1 MEKRPNKGI
10 STFSAQI
17 TATISVALVLLLIGI
32 ITMLGIA
39 AHSITRNIKEN
50 IGFDIVLTDTAT
62 DAEVNQL
69 KSKWTASPYT
79 ASVRYYS
86 KEDALMN
93 WEEETGENLMDV
105 LGINPFSGELEVKVK
120 ADYASS
126 DSINK
131 IITPLKSLPYV
142 HEVNVHT
149 ELVDSIN
156 RNINSVSL
164 ILIIITC
171 ALLFI
176 SFALINNTVR
186 LTVYS
191 RRFIIHTMKL
201 VGATGSFIRRP
212 FINAN
217 VVSGIVSALI
227 ASAILA
233 GTLYYL
239 QGIDSGI
246 ASAITWPQAACVFAG
261 ILIIGIIIC
270 AVAALFATNKY
281 LRLDYDDMF
290 R

>member
-32 ITMLGIA
+32 IAMLGIA

-69 KSKWTASPYT
+69 KSKWTASPCT

>member
-32 ITMLGIA
+32 IAMLGIA

-171 ALLFI
+171 ALLSI

>member
-32 ITMLGIA
+32 IAMLGIA

-171 ALLFI
+171 ALLSI
-176 SFALINNTVR
+176 LINNTVR

-217 VVSGIVSALI
+217 VVSGIISALI

>member
-32 ITMLGIA
+32 IAMLGIA

-131 IITPLKSLPYV
+131 IITPLRSLPYV

>member
-32 ITMLGIA
+32 IAMLGIA

-201 VGATGSFIRRP
+201 VGATGSFIRCP

>member
-32 ITMLGIA
+32 IAMLGIA

-142 HEVNVHT
+142 HKVNVHT

>member
-32 ITMLGIA
+32 IAMLGIA

-176 SFALINNTVR
+176 SLALINNTVR

-246 ASAITWPQAACVFAG
+246 ASAITWSQAACVFAG

>member
-32 ITMLGIA
+32 IAMLGIA

-201 VGATGSFIRRP
+201 VGATGSFIRHP

-217 VVSGIVSALI
+217 VVSGIISALI

>member
-32 ITMLGIA
+32 IAMLGIA

-105 LGINPFSGELEVKVK
+105 PGINPFSGELEVKVK

-217 VVSGIVSALI
+217 VVSGIISALI

>member
-1 MEKRPNKGI
+1 
-10 STFSAQI
+10 
-17 TATISVALVLLLIGI
+17 
-32 ITMLGIA
+32 
-39 AHSITRNIKEN
+39 
-50 IGFDIVLTDTAT
+50 
-62 DAEVNQL
+62 
-69 KSKWTASPYT
+69 
-79 ASVRYYS
+79 
-86 KEDALMN
+86 
-93 WEEETGENLMDV
+93 
-105 LGINPFSGELEVKVK
+105 
-120 ADYASS
+120 
-126 DSINK
+126 
-131 IITPLKSLPYV
+131 
-142 HEVNVHT
+142 VHT

>member
-32 ITMLGIA
+32 VAMLGIA

>member
-32 ITMLGIA
+32 IAMLGIA

-62 DAEVNQL
+62 NAEVNQL

>member
-32 ITMLGIA
+32 IAMLGIA

-217 VVSGIVSALI
+217 VVSGIISALI

-246 ASAITWPQAACVFAG
+246 ASAITLS
-261 ILIIGIIIC
+261 LIHI
-270 AVAALFATNKY
+270 
-281 LRLDYDDMF
+281 
-290 R
+290 

>member
-32 ITMLGIA
+32 IAMLGIA

-131 IITPLKSLPYV
+131 IITPLKSPPYV

-217 VVSGIVSALI
+217 VVSGIISALI

>member
-32 ITMLGIA
+32 IAMLGIA

-131 IITPLKSLPYV
+131 IITPLESLPYV

-217 VVSGIVSALI
+217 VVSGIISALI

>member
-17 TATISVALVLLLIGI
+17 TATISVALVLLLLGI
-32 ITMLGIA
+32 IAMLGIA

-50 IGFDIVLTDTAT
+50 IGFDIVLTDTAS

-69 KSKWTASPYT
+69 KSRWTAAPYT

-86 KEDALMN
+86 KDDALMH

-105 LGINPFSGELEVKVK
+105 LGVNPFSGELEVKVK

-126 DSINK
+126 DSIN
-131 IITPLKSLPYV
+131 
-142 HEVNVHT
+142 
-149 ELVDSIN
+149 
-156 RNINSVSL
+156 RNINSISL

-217 VVSGIVSALI
+217 VVSGIISALI

-246 ASAITWPQAACVFAG
+246 ASAITRPQAACVFAG
-261 ILIIGIIIC
+261 ILIIGIVIC

>member
-32 ITMLGIA
+32 IAMLGIA

-261 ILIIGIIIC
+261 ILVIGIVIC

>member
-32 ITMLGIA
+32 IAMLGIA

-86 KEDALMN
+86 KDDALMH

-105 LGINPFSGELEVKVK
+105 LGVNPFSGELEVKVK

-217 VVSGIVSALI
+217 VVSGIISALI

>member
-32 ITMLGIA
+32 IAMLGIA

-142 HEVNVHT
+142 HEVKVHT

-217 VVSGIVSALI
+217 VVSGIISALI

>member
-32 ITMLGIA
+32 IAMLGIA

-217 VVSGIVSALI
+217 VVSGIISALI

>member
-32 ITMLGIA
+32 IAMLGIA

-131 IITPLKSLPYV
+131 IITPLNSLPYV

-217 VVSGIVSALI
+217 VVSGIISALI

>member
-32 ITMLGIA
+32 IAMLGIA

-191 RRFIIHTMKL
+191 RRFIIHTMML

-212 FINAN
+212 FINTN

>member
-32 ITMLGIA
+32 IAMLGIA

-50 IGFDIVLTDTAT
+50 IGFDIVRTDTAIN
-62 DAEVNQL
+62 AEVSQL

-217 VVSGIVSALI
+217 VVSGIISALI

>member
-32 ITMLGIA
+32 IAMLGIA

-217 VVSGIVSALI
+217 VVSGIISALI

-261 ILIIGIIIC
+261 ILVIGIVIC

>member
-32 ITMLGIA
+32 IAMLGIA

>member
-32 ITMLGIA
+32 IAMLGIA

-50 IGFDIVLTDTAT
+50 IGFDIMLTDTAT

>member
-32 ITMLGIA
+32 IAMLGIA

-156 RNINSVSL
+156 RNINSISL

-217 VVSGIVSALI
+217 VVSGIISALI

-261 ILIIGIIIC
+261 ILIIGIVIC

>member
-32 ITMLGIA
+32 IAMLGIA

-233 GTLYYL
+233 STLYYL

>member
-32 ITMLGIA
+32 IAMLGIA

-217 VVSGIVSALI
+217 VVSGIISALI

-233 GTLYYL
+233 GTLYYM

>member
-32 ITMLGIA
+32 IAMLGIA

-201 VGATGSFIRRP
+201 VGAPGSFIRRP

>member
-17 TATISVALVLLLIGI
+17 TATISVALVLLLLGI
-32 ITMLGIA
+32 IAMLGIA

-50 IGFDIVLTDTAT
+50 IGFDIVLTDTAS

-69 KSKWTASPYT
+69 KSRWTAAPYT

-86 KEDALMN
+86 KDDALMH

-105 LGINPFSGELEVKVK
+105 LGVNPFSGELEVKVK

-131 IITPLKSLPYV
+131 IIAPLKSLPYV
-142 HEVNVHT
+142 QEVNVHT
-149 ELVDSIN
+149 ELVDDIN